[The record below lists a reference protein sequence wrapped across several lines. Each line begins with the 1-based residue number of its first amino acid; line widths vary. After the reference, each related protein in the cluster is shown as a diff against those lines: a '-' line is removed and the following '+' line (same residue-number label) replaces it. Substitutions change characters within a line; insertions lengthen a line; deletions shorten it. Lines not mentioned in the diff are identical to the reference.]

1 MTDTKYIFPFTT
13 CENPSFNGSQP
24 ISTLINILC
33 VIILLI
39 ILINKKEINYVIITL
54 ILFELWHAFSHF
66 HHIPGTIHMY
76 IIHFL
81 SYLITFTTL
90 YYIYDKSK
98 SKLQYISLLIILII
112 VIIDLIFLI
121 YKKGYIS
128 VILGVFVFIVT
139 ILTHYNLLP
148 RGIKENILIFI
159 ILIILGILLFINEVY
174 NCEKM
179 MKYAKLPYHALVE
192 IIVSLFIILFAYKL

>member
-1 MTDTKYIFPFTT
+1 MKDTNYIFPFTT
-13 CENPSFNGSQP
+13 CENPSINGSQP

-39 ILINKKEINYVIITL
+39 ILFTKKEINYVIITL
-54 ILFELWHAFSHF
+54 ILFELWHGFSHF

-81 SYLITFTTL
+81 TYIIGFTTL
-90 YYIYDKSK
+90 YYIYNKSK

-112 VIIDLIFLI
+112 VIIDLLVLLFI
-121 YKKGYIS
+121 KGYIS
-128 VILGVFVFIVT
+128 VILGVCVFLT
-139 ILTHYNLLP
+139 IIITHYNLLQKS
-148 RGIKENILIFI
+148 IKDSIIIFI
-159 ILIILGILLFINEVY
+159 ILIILGIILFINETY

-192 IIVSLFIILFAYKL
+192 IVVSIFIILFAYKL